1 MAIRINVNR
10 TLDHVPGAEVYV
22 DILSYSR
29 KQPNKCHVRE
39 LQWPSSKKRQ
49 WPSNY
54 LILLG
59 VSSIGGDSF
68 SSKSGTSATT
78 ITRTMAAMTGQDF
91 WELLQYILPFF
102 VILFPAY
109 GMAKMKILA
118 PVHAPG
124 LNRWTSLV
132 GIPIYVGHMVAFN
145 DPYQTNLRLV
155 GADALQKLVV
165 LIVAVVWWRFAKSA
179 SIDGVITFFML
190 ATLSN
195 MVLVG
200 PALFRPLHGT
210 QSDVSIATIIL
221 LQCVLWYNLC
231 IALFETRNVLKEM
244 RGEDLEALHLK
255 SEAAAPEDLD
265 HNSNLPGL
273 PFWTSRDGPETSD
286 KGKHA
291 PSLTR
296 SVSAPT
302 RVSLATSRIAPVK
315 FLNERSEEDSS
326 SSSSK
331 GSLDDYKSKELQMTD
346 VQITFVV
353 PGIVTKDLGQD
364 QSTETSLS
372 PAGLEA
378 DDSHPALNGQAVAKI
393 LYKVFH
399 RVKYAP
405 LLYTSTIGFVYS
417 LFAFR
422 YGWEM
427 PYTIRQSIELIAKGA
442 IAISVVTMA
451 LTWHAS
457 GKVVA
462 ACGYKRMFY
471 GWIIRFLVGPVIMV
485 LASFAFGLKGIAF
498 EFSVLQSSLPVG
510 LVSFVLAKEYN
521 LDVEVFSTAVITQLV
536 IFLPIVVIYYFILQI
551 AE

>member
-1 MAIRINVNR
+1 MA
-10 TLDHVPGAEVYV
+10 
-22 DILSYSR
+22 
-29 KQPNKCHVRE
+29 
-39 LQWPSSKKRQ
+39 
-49 WPSNY
+49 
-54 LILLG
+54 
-59 VSSIGGDSF
+59 
-68 SSKSGTSATT
+68 
-78 ITRTMAAMTGQDF
+78 TMTAQDF

-109 GMAKMKILA
+109 GMARMKILT

-155 GADALQKLVV
+155 GADALQKAVV
-165 LIVAVVWWRFAKSA
+165 LIVAIVWWRFSKNS

-210 QSDVSIATIIL
+210 QSDVSIATLIL

-231 IALFETRNVLKEM
+231 IGLFETRNVLKEM
-244 RGEDLEALHLK
+244 SGEDLELLHQRA
-255 SEAAAPEDLD
+255 EAAAPEDLD

-273 PFWTSRDGPETSD
+273 PFWTSRDAIQD
-286 KGKHA
+286 NR
-291 PSLTR
+291 SLTR

-302 RVSLATSRIAPVK
+302 TSRVSPM
-315 FLNERSEEDSS
+315 FLNENLQKDTSIATSHKDGGMNNSEQ
-326 SSSSK
+326 
-331 GSLDDYKSKELQMTD
+331 LPTTD
-346 VQITFVV
+346 VEITFDV
-353 PGIVTKDLGQD
+353 PGLVAKKFGGDEDVNVTKSHADV
-364 QSTETSLS
+364 
-372 PAGLEA
+372 EA
-378 DDSHPALNGQAVAKI
+378 DDPRSAPNGLALGKI

-417 LFAFR
+417 LFAFK
-422 YGWEM
+422 YDWEM
-427 PYTIRQSIELIAKGA
+427 PYTIRQSLELIANGA

-485 LASFAFGLKGIAF
+485 LASLAFGLKGIAF
-498 EFSVLQSSLPVG
+498 EFSVLQAALPVG